1 MHWTVYRYLSVHL
14 EKLLCYE
21 KLIIEAF
28 ISNTGRLNMTS
39 NFDNFLM
46 IVIK

>member
-21 KLIIEAF
+21 KLTIEAF
-28 ISNTGRLNMTS
+28 ISNIGRLNMTS
-39 NFDNFLM
+39 NLDNILI